1 MGDRAVNEAAE
12 VLLWGAR
19 IGFLSRSGD
28 APFAEFSY
36 DPAFRGAGLEPAP
49 LLMPVSGARYSFAQ
63 LPWRSFRGLPG
74 MLADSLPD
82 KFGNAVLDEWLKAQG
97 RDPATLS
104 PIERLC
110 YTGSRGMGALE
121 FRPAL
126 FDADDAAEAV
136 RVDALVRL
144 AAEVLRVRQDARA
157 ELRGELRRYAPIL
170 KVGSSAGG
178 ARAKALI
185 GWNEATGEVRSGQTR
200 LPEGFGY
207 WLLKFDG
214 LDGNGDKEGSDRSGY
229 GRVEYAYHLMAREAG
244 LEMSEC
250 RLWDGRHFMTRRF
263 DRLPGGGKLHMQ
275 SLAALA
281 HLDFNDP
288 VSNSYE
294 QAFRVA
300 RAVTADARAEDQL
313 FRRMCFN
320 VLAWN
325 CDDHVKNVAFLM
337 DRAGAWSLAPAFD
350 VTYAYNPEG
359 AWTGAHQMSVNGK
372 RRGIADE
379 DLLAAAR
386 AVAPAFSA
394 DAWIT
399 SVSSDTSITFGTKPA
414 PMPWILWGPGCPPE
428 RTGDVSGSTAK
439 SLTPGFFSLR

>member
-1 MGDRAVNEAAE
+1 MNEAAE

-19 IGFLSRSGD
+19 IGYVSHAGD
-28 APFAEFSY
+28 APCAEFAY
-36 DPAFRGAGLEPAP
+36 DPAFQGAGLEPSP
-49 LLMPVSGARYSFAQ
+49 LVMPVSAVRYSFPA
-63 LPWRSFRGLPG
+63 LSWPSFRGLPG

-82 KFGNAVLDEWLKAQG
+82 KFGNAVLDGWLKAQG
-97 RDPATLS
+97 REPGSLS

-126 FDADDAAEAV
+126 FDADNSAEAV
-136 RVDALVRL
+136 RVDDLARL
-144 AAEVLRVRQDARA
+144 AAEVLRARQDARA
-157 ELRGELRRYAPIL
+157 ELHGELRQYAPIL

-185 GWNEATGEVRSGQTR
+185 GWNEETGEVRSGQTR

-214 LDGNGDKEGSDRSGY
+214 LDGNGDKEGNDRSGY
-229 GRVEYAYHLMAREAG
+229 GRVEYAYHLMARAAG
-244 LEMSEC
+244 VEMSEC

-275 SLAALA
+275 SLGALA

-288 VSNSYE
+288 TSNSYE

-300 RAVTADARAEDQL
+300 RAVTADARAQEQL

-337 DRAGAWSLAPAFD
+337 DRAGTWSLAPAFD
-350 VTYAYNPEG
+350 ATYAYNPEG
-359 AWTGAHQMSVNGK
+359 VWTGAHQMSVNGK
-372 RRGIADE
+372 RRNIGEE
-379 DLLAAAR
+379 DLLAASRTAGLKPRR
-386 AVAPAFSA
+386 AKEALEQVREA
-394 DAWIT
+394 
-399 SVSSDTSITFGTKPA
+399 VSRWPDHAAATGV
-414 PMPWILWGPGCPPE
+414 PPDFAE
-428 RTGDVSGSTAK
+428 TIRRQ
-439 SLTPGFFSLR
+439 LRAE

>member
-1 MGDRAVNEAAE
+1 MNEAAE

-19 IGFLSRSGD
+19 IGLLTHSGD
-28 APFAEFSY
+28 EPFARFSY
-36 DPAFRGAGLEPAP
+36 DPAFLGTGIEPAP
-49 LLMPVSGARYSFAQ
+49 LLMRVSKATFSFSE

-82 KFGNAVLDEWLKAQG
+82 KFGNAVLDEWLKAQD
-97 RDPATLS
+97 RDPASLS

-126 FDADDAAEAV
+126 FDADDAAETVRIEDLETAV
-136 RVDALVRL
+136 GTILGNGKVGFGRSGNVSGRPKADTTVRHSPGASRSVDPG
-144 AAEVLRVRQDARA
+144 
-157 ELRGELRRYAPIL
+157 LRGMFI
-170 KVGSSAGG
+170 VGSSAGG

-244 LEMSEC
+244 LEMTEC

-294 QAFRVA
+294 EAFRVA

-337 DRAGAWSLAPAFD
+337 DRAGVWSLAPAFD
-350 VTYAYNPEG
+350 VTYAWNPEG

-372 RRGIADE
+372 RRDISDD

-386 AVAPAFSA
+386 AAGLKPRRAREAIDRVRAAVARWPDFAAAAGVRDDFASA
-394 DAWIT
+394 IAHRL
-399 SVSSDTSITFGTKPA
+399 A
-414 PMPWILWGPGCPPE
+414 
-428 RTGDVSGSTAK
+428 
-439 SLTPGFFSLR
+439 TP

>member
-1 MGDRAVNEAAE
+1 MSHLANVYLWDTPVGSVSLRDGERA
-12 VLLWGAR
+12 AR
-19 IGFLSRSGD
+19 FQ
-28 APFAEFSY
+28 Y
-36 DPAFRGAGLEPAP
+36 DPDFRSLGVQVAP
-49 LLMPVSGARYSFAQ
+49 VMMPLRDEVYSFPA
-63 LPWRSFRGLPG
+63 LNPDSFHGLPG
-74 MLADSLPD
+74 LLADSLPD
-82 KFGNAVLDEWLKAQG
+82 KFGNAVLRAWVKARG
-97 RDPATLS
+97 ADPGSLT
-104 PIERLC
+104 PIDRLC
-110 YTGSRGMGALE
+110 YTGTRGMGALE

-126 FDADDAAEAV
+126 FREGDEAEAV
-136 RVDALVRL
+136 RVDDLAHL
-144 AAEVLRVRQDARA
+144 AAEVLRQRTEARA
-157 ELRGELRRYAPIL
+157 TLVPGMTDFAPIL

-200 LPEGFGY
+200 LPAGFGY

-244 LEMSEC
+244 LEMTEC

-275 SLAALA
+275 SLAALE
-281 HLDFNDP
+281 HFDFNEP
-288 VSNSYE
+288 ALYSYE
-294 QAFRVA
+294 DAFDLCA
-300 RAVTADARAEDQL
+300 RIVGDMRAQDQL

-337 DRAGAWSLAPAFD
+337 DRAGVWSLAPAFD
-350 VTYAYNPEG
+350 VTYAWNPEG

-372 RRGIADE
+372 RRDIGDE

-386 AVAPAFSA
+386 AAGLKPRRAREALDRVRAAVARWPDFANEANVRDDFA
-394 DAWIT
+394 EDIRRQLA
-399 SVSSDTSITFGTKPA
+399 A
-414 PMPWILWGPGCPPE
+414 
-428 RTGDVSGSTAK
+428 
-439 SLTPGFFSLR
+439 

>member
-1 MGDRAVNEAAE
+1 MNHAAE
-12 VLLWGAR
+12 VRLWDLRVGSVALEDDAR
-19 IGFLSRSGD
+19 AARF
-28 APFAEFSY
+28 EY
-36 DPAFRGAGLEPAP
+36 DPAFLAAGLDVAP
-49 LLMPVSGARYSFAQ
+49 VEMPLKPEVYFFPDLPLPSFH
-63 LPWRSFRGLPG
+63 GLPG
-74 MLADSLPD
+74 LLADSLPD
-82 KFGNAVLDEWLKAQG
+82 KFGNAVLNAWVKSRGE
-97 RDPATLS
+97 DPGSLT
-104 PIERLC
+104 PIDRLC
-110 YTGSRGMGALE
+110 YTGTRGMGALE

-126 FDADDAAEAV
+126 FREGDEAEAV
-136 RVDALVRL
+136 RVDDLARL
-144 AAEVLRVRQDARA
+144 AAEVLRRRTEARA
-157 ELRGELRRYAPIL
+157 TLVPGMTDFAPIL

-244 LEMSEC
+244 LEMTEC

-288 VSNSYE
+288 VANSYE
-294 QAFRVA
+294 EAFRVA

-337 DRAGAWSLAPAFD
+337 DRAGVWSLAPAFD

-372 RRGIADE
+372 RRDIADD

-386 AVAPAFSA
+386 AAGLKPRRAREALDRVRAAVARWPDFAVAAGVREDFA
-394 DAWIT
+394 EEIARRL
-399 SVSSDTSITFGTKPA
+399 A
-414 PMPWILWGPGCPPE
+414 
-428 RTGDVSGSTAK
+428 
-439 SLTPGFFSLR
+439 TP

>member
-1 MGDRAVNEAAE
+1 MNHAAE
-12 VLLWGAR
+12 VLLWDYRVGSVALEDDAR
-19 IGFLSRSGD
+19 AARF
-28 APFAEFSY
+28 EY
-36 DPAFRGAGLEPAP
+36 DPAFLASGLDVAP
-49 LLMPVSGARYSFAQ
+49 VEMPLKPEIYFFPDLSLQSFH
-63 LPWRSFRGLPG
+63 GLPG

-82 KFGNAVLDEWLKAQG
+82 KFGNAVLSAWVASRGERPESL
-97 RDPATLS
+97 T
-104 PIERLC
+104 PIDRLC

-126 FDADDAAEAV
+126 FREGDKAEAV
-136 RVDALVRL
+136 RVDDLAHL
-144 AAEVLRVRQDARA
+144 AAEVLRQRTETRA
-157 ELRGELRRYAPIL
+157 TLVPGMTDFAPIL

-244 LEMSEC
+244 LEMTEC

-263 DRLPGGGKLHMQ
+263 DRLPGGRKLHMQ

-325 CDDHVKNVAFLM
+325 YDDHVKNVAFLM
-337 DRAGAWSLAPAFD
+337 DRAGVWSLAPAFD

-359 AWTGAHQMSVNGK
+359 AWTGAHQMSVNGR
-372 RRGIADE
+372 RRGISDD
-379 DLLAAAR
+379 DLLAASRVAGLKPRRAR
-386 AVAPAFSA
+386 EALDRVRSA
-394 DAWIT
+394 IARWPDFAAQAGVRDDFATEIQRQLAT
-399 SVSSDTSITFGTKPA
+399 
-414 PMPWILWGPGCPPE
+414 
-428 RTGDVSGSTAK
+428 
-439 SLTPGFFSLR
+439 

>member
-1 MGDRAVNEAAE
+1 MGERAVNEAAE

-19 IGFLSRSGD
+19 IGFVSHAGD
-28 APFAEFSY
+28 APCAEFVY
-36 DPAFRGAGLEPAP
+36 DPAFRGAGLEPSP
-49 LLMPVSGARYSFAQ
+49 LVMPVSDARYSFST
-63 LPWRSFRGLPG
+63 LPWQSFRGLPG

-82 KFGNAVLDEWLKAQG
+82 KFGNAVLDGWLKAQG
-97 RDPATLS
+97 REPGTLS

-126 FDADDAAEAV
+126 FDSDDAAEAV
-136 RVDALVRL
+136 RVDDLARL
-144 AAEVLRVRQDARA
+144 AAEVLRARQDARA
-157 ELRGELRRYAPIL
+157 ELHGELKHYAPIL

-185 GWNEATGEVRSGQTR
+185 GWNEDTGEVRSGQTR

-214 LDGNGDKEGSDRSGY
+214 LDGNGDKEGNDRSGY
-229 GRVEYAYHLMAREAG
+229 GRIEYAYHLMARAAG
-244 LEMSEC
+244 IEMSEC

-263 DRLPGGGKLHMQ
+263 DRLPGGGKMHMQ

-288 VSNSYE
+288 TANSYE

-300 RAVTADARAEDQL
+300 RAVTADARAQEQL

-350 VTYAYNPEG
+350 ATYAYNPEG

-372 RRGIADE
+372 RRSIAEE
-379 DLLAAAR
+379 DLLAASQVAGLKSRWAKEVLEQVR
-386 AVAPAFSA
+386 AAISR
-394 DAWIT
+394 W
-399 SVSSDTSITFGTKPA
+399 SDFA
-414 PMPWILWGPGCPPE
+414 AE
-428 RTGDVSGSTAK
+428 AK
-439 SLTPGFFSLR
+439 VHPDFAEEIGRQLHTH

>member
-1 MGDRAVNEAAE
+1 MNQLANVYLWDTPVGAISLHDGERSARFQYEPDFLDMGVQIAPVEMPLREE
-12 VLLWGAR
+12 V
-19 IGFLSRSGD
+19 
-28 APFAEFSY
+28 
-36 DPAFRGAGLEPAP
+36 
-49 LLMPVSGARYSFAQ
+49 YSFPSLNPA
-63 LPWRSFRGLPG
+63 SFHGLPG

-82 KFGNAVLDEWLKAQG
+82 KFGNAVLRAWVKARG
-97 RDPATLS
+97 ES
-104 PIERLC
+104 PDSLTPIDRLC
-110 YTGSRGMGALE
+110 YAGTRGMGALE

-126 FDADDAAEAV
+126 FREGDEAESV
-136 RVDALVRL
+136 RVDDLARL
-144 AAEVLRVRQDARA
+144 ASEVLRQRTEARA
-157 ELRGELRRYAPIL
+157 TLAPGVTDYAPIL

-185 GWNEATGEVRSGQTR
+185 GWNETTGEVRSGQTR

-288 VSNSYE
+288 VANSYE
-294 QAFRVA
+294 DAFDLCA
-300 RAVTADARAEDQL
+300 RIVADARALDQL

-320 VLAWN
+320 VVAWN

-337 DRAGAWSLAPAFD
+337 DRAGEWSLAPAFD

-372 RRGIADE
+372 RRGIGE
-379 DLLAAAR
+379 SDLLAAAR
-386 AVAPAFSA
+386 AAGVKPRRAREDIERVRAAVARWPDFAAEAGVRDDFA
-394 DAWIT
+394 
-399 SVSSDTSITFGTKPA
+399 SDIARQLAMLPSK
-414 PMPWILWGPGCPPE
+414 
-428 RTGDVSGSTAK
+428 
-439 SLTPGFFSLR
+439 

>member
-1 MGDRAVNEAAE
+1 MSHAAE
-12 VLLWGAR
+12 VWLWDRLVGTVALEEDAR
-19 IGFLSRSGD
+19 AARFEYDRGFLADGLD
-28 APFAEFSY
+28 VAPVEM
-36 DPAFRGAGLEPAP
+36 P
-49 LLMPVSGARYSFAQ
+49 LRPEVYFFPELSLQSFH
-63 LPWRSFRGLPG
+63 GLPG
-74 MLADSLPD
+74 LLADSLPD
-82 KFGNAVLDEWLKAQG
+82 KFGNAVLRAWVSSRGQRPESL
-97 RDPATLS
+97 T
-104 PIERLC
+104 PIDRLC
-110 YTGSRGMGALE
+110 YTGTRGMGALE

-126 FDADDAAEAV
+126 FREGDEAEAV
-136 RVDALVRL
+136 RVDDLARL
-144 AAEVLRVRQDARA
+144 AAEVLRRRTEARA
-157 ELRGELRRYAPIL
+157 TLVPGMTDFAPIL

-214 LDGNGDKEGSDRSGY
+214 IDGNGDKEGSDRSGY

-250 RLWDGRHFMTRRF
+250 RLWDGLHFMTRRF

-294 QAFRVA
+294 QAFRIA

-337 DRAGAWSLAPAFD
+337 DRAGVWSLAPAFD

-372 RRGIADE
+372 RRDIGEE

-386 AVAPAFSA
+386 AAGLRPRRAREDLDCVRAAVARWPDFAAEAGVREDFAEEIGRRLNS
-394 DAWIT
+394 
-399 SVSSDTSITFGTKPA
+399 
-414 PMPWILWGPGCPPE
+414 
-428 RTGDVSGSTAK
+428 
-439 SLTPGFFSLR
+439 

>member
-1 MGDRAVNEAAE
+1 M
-12 VLLWGAR
+12 
-19 IGFLSRSGD
+19 
-28 APFAEFSY
+28 
-36 DPAFRGAGLEPAP
+36 
-49 LLMPVSGARYSFAQ
+49 
-63 LPWRSFRGLPG
+63 
-74 MLADSLPD
+74 
-82 KFGNAVLDEWLKAQG
+82 
-97 RDPATLS
+97 
-104 PIERLC
+104 RL
-110 YTGSRGMGALE
+110 
-121 FRPAL
+121 
-126 FDADDAAEAV
+126 
-136 RVDALVRL
+136 RVDDLARL
-144 AAEVLRVRQDARA
+144 AAEVLRRRTEARA
-157 ELRGELRRYAPIL
+157 TLVPGMTDFAPIL

-244 LEMSEC
+244 LEMAEC

-294 QAFRVA
+294 EAFRVA

-337 DRAGAWSLAPAFD
+337 DRAGVWSLAPAFD
-350 VTYAYNPEG
+350 VTYAHNPEG

-372 RRGIADE
+372 RRDIADD

-386 AVAPAFSA
+386 AAGLKPRRAREALDRVRAAVARWPDFANEANVRDDFA
-394 DAWIT
+394 EDIRRQLA
-399 SVSSDTSITFGTKPA
+399 A
-414 PMPWILWGPGCPPE
+414 
-428 RTGDVSGSTAK
+428 
-439 SLTPGFFSLR
+439 

>member
-1 MGDRAVNEAAE
+1 MNHLANVYLWDTLVGAVSLHEDERA
-12 VLLWGAR
+12 AR
-19 IGFLSRSGD
+19 FQ
-28 APFAEFSY
+28 Y
-36 DPAFRGAGLEPAP
+36 DPDFVALGVQVAP
-49 LLMPVSGARYSFAQ
+49 VKMPLDGGVYSFPSLNPVSFH
-63 LPWRSFRGLPG
+63 GLPG

-82 KFGNAVLDEWLKAQG
+82 KFGNAVLDAWVRARGERPESLTAI
-97 RDPATLS
+97 D
-104 PIERLC
+104 RLC
-110 YTGSRGMGALE
+110 YTGTRGMGALE

-126 FDADDAAEAV
+126 FDKGDEAESV
-136 RVDALVRL
+136 RVDDLARL
-144 AAEVLRVRQDARA
+144 AAEVLRRRTEARA
-157 ELRGELRRYAPIL
+157 TLAPGVVDYAPIL

-214 LDGNGDKEGSDRSGY
+214 LDGNGDKEGSDRGGY

-250 RLWDGRHFMTRRF
+250 RLWDGLHFMTRRF

-275 SLAALA
+275 SLAALE
-281 HLDFNDP
+281 HFDFNQP
-288 VSNSYE
+288 ALYSYE
-294 QAFRVA
+294 DAFDLCA
-300 RAVTADARAEDQL
+300 RIVGDMRAQDQL

-337 DRAGAWSLAPAFD
+337 DRAGEWSLAPAFD
-350 VTYAYNPEG
+350 VAYAYNPEG

-372 RRGIADE
+372 RRDIGDE

-386 AVAPAFSA
+386 AAGLRPRRAREDLDRVRAAVARWPDFANEANVRDDFA
-394 DAWIT
+394 EDIHRQLA
-399 SVSSDTSITFGTKPA
+399 
-414 PMPWILWGPGCPPE
+414 
-428 RTGDVSGSTAK
+428 TA
-439 SLTPGFFSLR
+439 

>member
-1 MGDRAVNEAAE
+1 MNEAAE

-19 IGFLSRSGD
+19 IGLLTHSGD
-28 APFAEFSY
+28 EPFARFSY
-36 DPAFRGAGLEPAP
+36 DPAFLGAGIEPAP
-49 LLMPVSGARYSFAQ
+49 LLMRVSKATFSFSE

-82 KFGNAVLDEWLKAQG
+82 KFGNAVLDEWLKAQD
-97 RDPATLS
+97 RDPASLS

-126 FDADDAAEAV
+126 FDADDAAETV
-136 RVDALVRL
+136 RVDDLARL
-144 AAEVLRVRQDARA
+144 AAEVLRARQGARA
-157 ELRGELRRYAPIL
+157 ELRGELKHYAPIL

-185 GWNEATGEVRSGQTR
+185 GWNEETGEVRSGQTR

-244 LEMSEC
+244 LEMTEC

-294 QAFRVA
+294 ESFRVA

-337 DRAGAWSLAPAFD
+337 DRAGVWSLAPAFD
-350 VTYAYNPEG
+350 VTYAHNPEG
-359 AWTGAHQMSVNGK
+359 AWTGAHQMSVNG
-372 RRGIADE
+372 RRRDIGDD

-386 AVAPAFSA
+386 AAGLKPRRAREALDRVRAAVARWPDFANEANVRDDFA
-394 DAWIT
+394 EDIRRQLA
-399 SVSSDTSITFGTKPA
+399 A
-414 PMPWILWGPGCPPE
+414 
-428 RTGDVSGSTAK
+428 
-439 SLTPGFFSLR
+439 

>member
-1 MGDRAVNEAAE
+1 MNEAAE
-12 VLLWGAR
+12 VLLWGSR
-19 IGFLSRSGD
+19 IGFVSHSGD
-28 APFAEFSY
+28 APFAEFFY
-36 DPAFRGAGLEPAP
+36 DPAFRGAGIEPSP
-49 LLMPVSGARYSFAQ
+49 LVMPVSDVRYSFSKLSWQ
-63 LPWRSFRGLPG
+63 SFRGLPG

-82 KFGNAVLDEWLKAQG
+82 KFGNAVLDEWLKVQG
-97 RDPATLS
+97 REPGTFS

-126 FDADDAAEAV
+126 FDADDAAEVV
-136 RVDALVRL
+136 RVDELARL
-144 AAEVLRVRQDARA
+144 AAEVLRARQEARA
-157 ELRGELRRYAPIL
+157 ELRGELKHYAPIL

-185 GWNEATGEVRSGQTR
+185 GWDEETGEVRSGQTR

-214 LDGNGDKEGSDRSGY
+214 LDGNGDKEGNDRSGY
-229 GRVEYAYHLMAREAG
+229 GRVEYAYHLMARAAG

-250 RLWDGRHFMTRRF
+250 RLWDGCHFMTRRF

-288 VSNSYE
+288 TANSYE

-300 RAVTADARAEDQL
+300 RAVTADARAEEQL
-313 FRRMCFN
+313 FLRMCFN

-372 RRGIADE
+372 RRGISDN

-386 AVAPAFSA
+386 IAGLKARRAKEGLDRVRSAVALWPDFAREA
-394 DAWIT
+394 G
-399 SVSSDTSITFGTKPA
+399 VRSDFAEEIHRVLVGA
-414 PMPWILWGPGCPPE
+414 
-428 RTGDVSGSTAK
+428 
-439 SLTPGFFSLR
+439 SLAHPS